1 MNIIEKLHLRGVKF
15 VERLIDEEK
24 LKKDLDERLDVTA
37 REITM
42 RQTRGNLLIQWGQYD
57 DSLRQKDSSRT

>member
-57 DSLRQKDSSRT
+57 GSLRQKDSSRT